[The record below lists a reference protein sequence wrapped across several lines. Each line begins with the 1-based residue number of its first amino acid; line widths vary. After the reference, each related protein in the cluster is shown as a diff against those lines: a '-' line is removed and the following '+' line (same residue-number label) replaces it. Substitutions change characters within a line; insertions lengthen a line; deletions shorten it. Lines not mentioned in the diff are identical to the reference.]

1 MLLAPNIPRGNETT
15 SVCLRALTC
24 WAALEKSDFQ
34 ARTRSY
40 SETYILHKKGAH
52 PWVSCL
58 DGSETL
64 CYHLIFSYKLSENSL
79 ANATQQILSR
89 VRIHTMR
96 FSQVWWLNLTLFFQ
110 SDTSCS
116 LGAVWSRKE
125 ILCRKGLCDECVSVS
140 PKLHL
145 VTSAWDRHSKL
156 KSISMLYCEK

>member
-24 WAALEKSDFQ
+24 WAALEKSDFRT
-34 ARTRSY
+34 RTRSY

-79 ANATQQILSR
+79 ANATQQVLSR

-96 FSQVWWLNLTLFFQ
+96 FSQVWWLNLSLYFFSQTLAVHWGQCGVERKYFVERGCVMSVYLFPQ
-110 SDTSCS
+110 SCI
-116 LGAVWSRKE
+116 WSHQPW
-125 ILCRKGLCDECVSVS
+125 IG
-140 PKLHL
+140 
-145 VTSAWDRHSKL
+145 TAN
-156 KSISMLYCEK
+156 